1 MPKVDEMHKEIKL
14 DEDAQDA
21 VLIVSK
27 TGEVLMVE
35 PPYDGPMPQHVLV
48 VEGLCKAL
56 SSPDLFPEVMD
67 LVNRAQAESPV
78 DVIPPPTIN

>member
-1 MPKVDEMHKEIKL
+1 MPKLDELQKEIKL

-35 PPYDGPMPQHVLV
+35 PPYEGPMPQHILI

-67 LVNRAQAESPV
+67 LVNRAQMEAPI
-78 DVIPPPTIN
+78 DVIQPPTIN